1 MKQTEKPI
9 PFAKLPKPLIAVPI
23 SNDAKLLYTLL
34 NDRFQ
39 LSQKNGVADEN
50 GFTCCFYPN
59 REIQASMQ
67 CAHGKATNLLR
78 ELESAGLIYR
88 RRTGKGKP
96 DRIYVG
102 GIQDDDGEE
111 SECRFP
117 AIRCADFVHAGMP
130 GFGSLDCRLS
140 APNKNKKNNIESL
153 QTEES
158 NARLSGLLERL
169 DLNSFYSKDAA
180 SALNQIRWH
189 ITVVMETEF
198 QLLRISGRDYPTEEV
213 RAAIDQLK
221 KENVKA
227 ILDDFLTD
235 PQAFGSMR
243 ARLYEAGLGNGA
255 VLTSNVSWAH
265 DTACQGKAP

>member
-1 MKQTEKPI
+1 MVVLSERQRPHGLQRALPPVLQSLQAEPPGRRAPVPEVPLQAGRKRGDAGLKQTEKPI

-34 NDRFQ
+34 SDRFQ
-39 LSQKNGVADEN
+39 LSQKNGIADED

-111 SECRFP
+111 SEYKIC
-117 AIRCADFVHAGMP
+117 V
-130 GFGSLDCRLS
+130 LKS
-140 APNKNKKNNIESL
+140 AENLPMSWD
-153 QTEES
+153 
-158 NARLSGLLERL
+158 NAANEA
-169 DLNSFYSKDAA
+169 SF
-180 SALNQIRWH
+180 SA
-189 ITVVMETEF
+189 
-198 QLLRISGRDYPTEEV
+198 
-213 RAAIDQLK
+213 
-221 KENVKA
+221 
-227 ILDDFLTD
+227 
-235 PQAFGSMR
+235 
-243 ARLYEAGLGNGA
+243 
-255 VLTSNVSWAH
+255 
-265 DTACQGKAP
+265 